1 MATVTLSQAD
11 SALKKYYLDAVKEQ
25 LDKKAGPFYT
35 AISKNTNDVYGKN
48 VVKLVQVGV
57 NGGVAAGAED
67 GDLPTAGPN
76 KYLEFTTPLKN
87 LYGSI
92 EISDKAIR
100 ASKDNSGAVV
110 NLLNAEMEGLV
121 KSANYNFSRML
132 FGDGTG
138 TLATV
143 VSASN
148 SVVTVDSARNLEVG
162 MLIDF
167 NISGNT
173 NYQGLKITDVDKTA
187 NKITIF
193 GSTFTS
199 DAVAKAKLT
208 LHNTNGELT
217 GLNAIFAT
225 TGSIYGVSKS
235 NKYMVPYVESSVGAL
250 TEAKIQETIDTIELR
265 SGSQINMILCS
276 FDTRRAIK
284 KALEAKNVMMPA
296 MELQGGYTAISYNGI
311 PVVADRF
318 CPQGCIYFIN
328 TDDFELVQ
336 LCDWEWLQGENGEIL
351 KQIPGKAIYTATLV
365 KYAELICT
373 RPSGQGLL
381 QGVTG

>member
-167 NISGNT
+167 NIAGNT

-225 TGSIYGVSKS
+225 SGSIYGVSKS

-284 KALEAKNVMMPA
+284 KALETKNIMMPA

>member
-225 TGSIYGVSKS
+225 SGSIYGVSKS

>member
-167 NISGNT
+167 NIAGNT

-225 TGSIYGVSKS
+225 SGSIYGVSKS

>member
-217 GLNAIFAT
+217 GLKAIFAT